1 MNTQPPIEPKT
12 IQDMA
17 KTQSPEQKKLKFSNK
32 CQPDCECTCGA
43 KK

>member
-12 IQDMA
+12 
-17 KTQSPEQKKLKFSNK
+17 TQSLDKPQYPAPKKLKFSNK
-32 CQPDCECTCGA
+32 CQPDRECTCGE